1 MRKSISILSIVAAL
15 SFCFTSCV
23 TFSTGNSPRYRIAD
37 LALTQLNVALA
48 GPLTAV
54 NLGIAGPDSTKF
66 RTPGE
71 DIEVTLNRDNGELG
85 ATSINSQHL
94 KVSCVT
100 RNAWIVTQNPVKKGT
115 IYDDI
120 LYYTT
125 IELLPDGYYKCV
137 FTASENDQ
145 NGLTAIFNSKE
156 DINVKIAPGN
166 VCRFSIINPGFDA
179 FGIAE
184 FEYFYNNKTLDWC
197 KAVFDDTN
205 LRITT
210 SQD

>member
-1 MRKSISILSIVAAL
+1 MRKSVSILSIVAAL

-23 TFSTGNSPRYRIAD
+23 TFSTGNSPRYRIGD

-71 DIEVTLNRDNGELG
+71 DIEVTLNKDNRDRPEL
-85 ATSINSQHL
+85 SIYSQYL
-94 KVSCVT
+94 KVTWVT

-120 LYYTT
+120 FYYTT

-156 DINVKIAPGN
+156 YINVKIAPGN
-166 VCRFSIINPGFDA
+166 VCSFGFVNPSFDA

-197 KAVFDDTN
+197 KAVFDDTY

>member
-1 MRKSISILSIVAAL
+1 MRKSVSILSIVAAL

-23 TFSTGNSPRYRIAD
+23 TFSTGNSPRYRIGD

-54 NLGIAGPDSTKF
+54 NLGIAGSDSTRF

-71 DIEVTLNRDNGELG
+71 DIEVTLNRDNGELH

-137 FTASENDQ
+137 FSASENDQ
-145 NGLTAIFNSKE
+145 NGLTAIFSSKE
-156 DINVKIAPGN
+156 GIKVKIAPGSAF
-166 VCRFSIINPGFDA
+166 RLGIINDGLNA
-179 FGIAE
+179 SGVAE

-197 KAVFDDTN
+197 KAVFDDTY